1 VAPAGLLII
10 VVCGSSVASSQA
22 IEKLV
27 ALLDTLD
34 RWIDETPPVD
44 QPSRFGNKAYR
55 TWYAKLDQVR
65 LTVKARAGLG
75 WAGLGWAGPVGRLLW
90 SQMGPVLK
98 AGHLASKHKS
108 KKFVRM
114 VVLFTWITKS
124 PSSGQSPG
132 KGRCGYPVSCARLLI
147 KLLY

>member
-1 VAPAGLLII
+1 MRRDSYESCQPRELPSVAPARLLII
-10 VVCGSSVASSQA
+10 VVCGFPVAPSQA

-65 LTVKARAGLG
+65 LTVKPRLG
-75 WAGLGWAGPVGRLLW
+75 WAGLGQWEDHYGPRRGKVCAQSR
-90 SQMGPVLK
+90 P
-98 AGHLASKHKS
+98 
-108 KKFVRM
+108 
-114 VVLFTWITKS
+114 
-124 PSSGQSPG
+124 PSFQ
-132 KGRCGYPVSCARLLI
+132 A
-147 KLLY
+147 

>member
-1 VAPAGLLII
+1 MAQAGPPVTG
-10 VVCGSSVASSQA
+10 VVPVSPSQA

-65 LTVKARAGLG
+65 PSEPRLG
-75 WAGLGWAGPVGRLLW
+75 WASGRTTVAPGGAR
-90 SQMGPVLK
+90 SVFK
-98 AGHLASKHKS
+98 
-108 KKFVRM
+108 V
-114 VVLFTWITKS
+114 
-124 PSSGQSPG
+124 GQS
-132 KGRCGYPVSCARLLI
+132 SFQT
-147 KLLY
+147 

>member
-1 VAPAGLLII
+1 MAPVGPLVI
-10 VVCGSSVASSQA
+10 VVYGSSVAPSQA

-65 LTVKARAGLG
+65 LNVRAQAGLRR
-75 WAGLGWAGPVGRLLW
+75 ARPVGGLLW
-90 SQMGPVLK
+90 SQMGQGLCSEQPC
-98 AGHLASKHKS
+98 LASKHKS

-114 VVLFTWITKS
+114 AVLFT
-124 PSSGQSPG
+124 
-132 KGRCGYPVSCARLLI
+132 
-147 KLLY
+147 